1 MGTEAGRRY
10 DPYMARDYSRS
21 AWDDLILSGALTRHM
36 PQASAYDSVG
46 RKRHDLGLPAMCLLA
61 GVMVALLYVWP
72 VLILTQLLADGM
84 RSVIFWPI
92 FGGSIPVVALLAWA
106 ITTSERRFWGRNW
119 QNVSDWADPPPW
131 K

>member
-1 MGTEAGRRY
+1 VGSGSDPRY

-21 AWDDLILSGALTRHM
+21 AWDDLFLSGALTR
-36 PQASAYDSVG
+36 PPAQASPYENVG
-46 RKRHDLGLPAMCLLA
+46 RKRRDLGLPAMCLLA

-84 RSVIFWPI
+84 RSVVFWPI
-92 FGGSIPVVALLAWA
+92 FAGSAPAAALVAWA
-106 ITTSERRFWGRNW
+106 ITTFERGYWGRNW